1 MEYIENINV
10 STIVEKRN
18 QHVAAKV
25 EFEKQLSQQLQE
37 VEQTKANI
45 QAYAGAISAC
55 DDILTTAESVD
66 VEVPELQELETESK
80 K

>member
-10 STIVEKRN
+10 RTIIEKRE

-25 EFEKQLSQQLQE
+25 ELEKRLSHQLHE
-37 VEQTKANI
+37 IEQTKANI
-45 QAYAGAISAC
+45 QAYAGAVSAC

>member
-18 QHVAAKV
+18 QHVAAKAELENRLSV
-25 EFEKQLSQQLQE
+25 QLREIEKI
-37 VEQTKANI
+37 KANI

-66 VEVPELQELETESK
+66 VEVPELKELETENF
-80 K
+80 

>member
-10 STIVEKRN
+10 STIIEKRE

-25 EFEKQLSQQLQE
+25 EFEKQLSRQLQE

-45 QAYAGAISAC
+45 QVYAGGISAC

-66 VEVPELQELETESK
+66 VEVPELKELETESK

>member
-25 EFEKQLSQQLQE
+25 ELERKLTQQIQE
-37 VEQTKANI
+37 VEQTRVNI

-66 VEVPELQELETESK
+66 VEVPELKELETESK

>member
-1 MEYIENINV
+1 MEYVENINV
-10 STIVEKRN
+10 STIIEKRN
-18 QHVAAKV
+18 QHVAAKA
-25 EFEKQLSQQLQE
+25 ELENRLSQQLQE
-37 VEQTKANI
+37 VEQQKVNI

-66 VEVPELQELETESK
+66 VEVPELKELETESK

>member
-45 QAYAGAISAC
+45 QAYTGAISAC

-66 VEVPELQELETESK
+66 VEVPELKELETESK

>member
-10 STIVEKRN
+10 STIIAKRE
-18 QHVAAKV
+18 QHVAAKT
-25 EFEKQLSQQLQE
+25 EFEKQLSRQLQE
-37 VEQTKANI
+37 VEQTKVNI
-45 QAYAGAISAC
+45 QAYSGAISAC

-66 VEVPELQELETESK
+66 VEVPELKELETESK

>member
-10 STIVEKRN
+10 STIIEKRE

-25 EFEKQLSQQLQE
+25 EFEKQLSRQLQE
-37 VEQTKANI
+37 VEQTKVNI

-66 VEVPELQELETESK
+66 VEVPELKELETASK

>member
-45 QAYAGAISAC
+45 QTYAGAISAC

-66 VEVPELQELETESK
+66 VEVPELKELETESK

>member
-1 MEYIENINV
+1 MEYVENINV
-10 STIVEKRN
+10 STIIEKRN
-18 QHVAAKV
+18 QHVAAKA
-25 EFEKQLSQQLQE
+25 ELENRLSQQLQE
-37 VEQTKANI
+37 VEQTKVNT

-66 VEVPELQELETESK
+66 VEVPELKELETESK